1 MRRGCAADKIE
12 GNRGAEIHTEL
23 GDFRPCPVRMHSNND
38 DVLLSHWGERERGRG
53 EGLSVWIWKGVAAC
67 RGIELVHLW

>member
-1 MRRGCAADKIE
+1 MRRGCAADKIK

-23 GDFRPCPVRMHSNND
+23 GGSRPCPVRMHAHND
-38 DVLLSHWGERERGRG
+38 DMLLSHWRDRERERG
-53 EGLSVWIWKGVAAC
+53 EGLSDRIWKGVATC